1 MRAYFSTALDT
12 QTKHGSVKTK
22 LFSGTLLWKW
32 KLMLKFSYGTSY

>member
-22 LFSGTLLWKW
+22 LFSGV
-32 KLMLKFSYGTSY
+32 SG